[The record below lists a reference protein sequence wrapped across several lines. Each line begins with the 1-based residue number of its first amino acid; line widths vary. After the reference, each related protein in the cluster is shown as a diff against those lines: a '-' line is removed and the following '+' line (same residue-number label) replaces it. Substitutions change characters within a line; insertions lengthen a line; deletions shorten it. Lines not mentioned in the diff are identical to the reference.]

1 MNFRRAEQPDVTAVY
16 RLQGCGGEVP
26 CRRRP
31 RYTLSMTNDAN
42 LLKRIAL
49 WSLGLAAFAGLT
61 GVAFSAW
68 LGQGSA
74 ILLSMAESGLAWCF

>member
-1 MNFRRAEQPDVTAVY
+1 MNFRRPEQADVTAV
-16 RLQGCGGEVP
+16 LCFGEVP
-26 CRRRP
+26 CRHRP

-42 LLKRIAL
+42 LPKRIIL

-74 ILLSMAESGLAWCF
+74 ILLTMAESGLAWCF

>member
-1 MNFRRAEQPDVTAVY
+1 
-16 RLQGCGGEVP
+16 
-26 CRRRP
+26 
-31 RYTLSMTNDAN
+31 MTNDAN

-74 ILLSMAESGLAWCF
+74 ILLTMAESGLAWCF

>member
-1 MNFRRAEQPDVTAVY
+1 MNFRRPEQADVTAASQVG
-16 RLQGCGGEVP
+16 RSVGEVP

-74 ILLSMAESGLAWCF
+74 ILLTMAESGLAWCF

>member
-1 MNFRRAEQPDVTAVY
+1 
-16 RLQGCGGEVP
+16 
-26 CRRRP
+26 
-31 RYTLSMTNDAN
+31 MTNDAN

-74 ILLSMAESGLAWCF
+74 ILLSMAESGMAWCF

>member
-1 MNFRRAEQPDVTAVY
+1 MNFRGRNSLTLRQSW
-16 RLQGCGGEVP
+16 CFGEVP
-26 CRRRP
+26 CRHRP

-42 LLKRIAL
+42 LPKRIIL

>member
-1 MNFRRAEQPDVTAVY
+1 MNFRRPEQPDVTAV
-16 RLQGCGGEVP
+16 LGF
-26 CRRRP
+26 RRGS
-31 RYTLSMTNDAN
+31 LSSPSALYSVHAN
-42 LLKRIAL
+42 LPKRIIL

-74 ILLSMAESGLAWCF
+74 ILLTMAESGLAWCF